1 MAKASKASKASKTS
15 KASKASKVETKKQIS
30 VQEKAIS
37 DNMGLEIQ
45 NGSILK
51 RFVMTPGAMLGLSK
65 DGKSLPLF
73 VRCEGM
79 GGTQGHNE
87 TGNNTKNM
95 TRGELCFTSPDA
107 HGLRLQFQYHGL
119 PIGADEHVETAGDP
133 RLTVGFKA
141 GIATFLKLAK
151 TSHALKEVSRKIANN
166 ILAGKWGN
174 RNSAMAAKKIIT
186 VSWNDKEGKVK
197 SCVMTWSD
205 ANTSTFD
212 GAGPE
217 DVAAELAAQYTGDSM
232 SCFSVNMD
240 IIFRRPGMYE
250 VYPSQTME
258 DRKGRFFQRDP
269 FDDSKLI
276 INSRKIW
283 NQLRR
288 VDTAYTENG
297 ASYPIS
303 VEPLGGDKKANQ
315 NFRSGSNSF
324 YSLLAD
330 LLDPNKIKTLL
341 DGDQG
346 EYMVAMFIRG
356 NVITVTKNKKED

>member
-1 MAKASKASKASKTS
+1 
-15 KASKASKVETKKQIS
+15 
-30 VQEKAIS
+30 
-37 DNMGLEIQ
+37 
-45 NGSILK
+45 
-51 RFVMTPGAMLGLSK
+51 MTPGAMLGISK
-65 DGKSLPLF
+65 DGKSLPLL
-73 VRCEGM
+73 VRSEGM

-87 TGNNTKNM
+87 TGNNVKNVLS
-95 TRGELCFTSPDA
+95 GEFCYTSSDA
-107 HGLRLQFQYHGL
+107 HGLRLQFLYHGL

-151 TSHALKEVSRKIANN
+151 TSRALKEVSRKIANN

-174 RNSAMAAKKIIT
+174 RNEGTAAKKIIT
-186 VSWNDKEGKVK
+186 VSWDDKLGKTK
-197 SCVMTWSD
+197 TCVMTWSD
-205 ANTSTFD
+205 AKTSTFE

-217 DVAAELAAQYTGDSM
+217 DVAAELVAQYTGESM
-232 SCFSVNMD
+232 SCFSVSMD
-240 IIFRRPGMYE
+240 IIFRRPAQYE
-250 VYPSQTME
+250 IYPSQTME
-258 DRKGRFFQRDP
+258 DNRKGRFFQRDP

-288 VDTAYTENG
+288 IDTAYAEDG

-330 LLDPNKIKTLL
+330 LLDPNKIKALL